1 MSAKKGLSSTLRNL
15 KFMQRAAVAQKI
27 EDKAD
32 VEVEE
37 AAAEV
42 VMTPAANGGG
52 VGSSVQ
58 VARKCVVVMEGNPL
72 PGAVKGRMSFQ
83 NFNPSIDKLNDEASG
98 RPTQSASP
106 SNSQQDSANTSRVD
120 DISAS
125 RFRSFNVDS
134 SESISLNE
142 LKRKEPELEMETP
155 PSRKLPKTAGQ
166 SVDGQPSS
174 QSNGRGSG
182 KSNKHE
188 KLDFNLLRKRKSK

>member
-37 AAAEV
+37 PAAEV

-58 VARKCVVVMEGNPL
+58 VLTPAKPE
-72 PGAVKGRMSFQ
+72 
-83 NFNPSIDKLNDEASG
+83 IDEESHHFWFKYLVQKETNAYSCE
-98 RPTQSASP
+98 
-106 SNSQQDSANTSRVD
+106 RVD

-155 PSRKLPKTAGQ
+155 PSRKLPKTTGQ
-166 SVDGQPSS
+166 NVDGQPSS

>member
-52 VGSSVQ
+52 VSSSVQ
-58 VARKCVVVMEGNPL
+58 VARKWYLLAPAQME
-72 PGAVKGRMSFQ
+72 
-83 NFNPSIDKLNDEASG
+83 IDEDRTVFG
-98 RPTQSASP
+98 
-106 SNSQQDSANTSRVD
+106 SRVD

-142 LKRKEPELEMETP
+142 LKRKEPGLEMETP
-155 PSRKLPKTAGQ
+155 PSRKLPKTTGQ
-166 SVDGQPSS
+166 NVDGQPSS

>member
-1 MSAKKGLSSTLRNL
+1 M
-15 KFMQRAAVAQKI
+15 
-27 EDKAD
+27 
-32 VEVEE
+32 
-37 AAAEV
+37 
-42 VMTPAANGGG
+42 
-52 VGSSVQ
+52 
-58 VARKCVVVMEGNPL
+58 
-72 PGAVKGRMSFQ
+72 
-83 NFNPSIDKLNDEASG
+83 
-98 RPTQSASP
+98 
-106 SNSQQDSANTSRVD
+106 D

-155 PSRKLPKTAGQ
+155 PLRKLPKTTGQ
-166 SVDGQPSS
+166 NVDGQPSS